1 MMRRSPAGRFAS
13 CLLALVVS
21 MPLVWVGRAR
31 AQGAE
36 PPPAETLI
44 RVHAARAHVTA
55 GSAVEVPI
63 GLTIR
68 GGWHVN
74 ANPPAS
80 EEMIP
85 TTVEI
90 VAAPGFTTGATR
102 YPPGERRK
110 LSFADEELLVYDGA
124 VTARVPVT
132 VAPGV
137 ATGAHTLAG
146 RLRFQACNDELCL
159 APVTVPFEVVLEVT
173 AGVPV
178 TPGPGAATGGTAI
191 PAPSPAGA
199 DSGFVTAPPAGAGTS
214 SGPGGAMIDN
224 PIARLF
230 ARGSFLAFLS
240 LFLIGLALNLTPCV
254 YPMLGVTV
262 GIFGARRG
270 ASPLRAFGLASVYV
284 LGMATMYSALG
295 VAAALTGTLFGAWM
309 QSPWVL
315 FAFSAMMVVLAL
327 SMFGVYELN
336 PPYWLMSRLGGGGAT
351 GAMGIFLSGLA
362 VGVIAAPCTGPPV
375 LALLALVGAKADP
388 VFGFMAFFVLA
399 LGLGAP
405 YLLLG
410 TFSNMLQRLPR
421 SGMWMEYV
429 KKGFGTMMLLIGVY
443 FATLA
448 LKPDALLTV
457 VTVGAI
463 VGTIYLAF
471 FERSVPYAWFRR
483 VQWVAGVLGI
493 LVAVMLLLTMAR
505 TSERR
510 HQLAFEPYSPAALE
524 QAAAAGRPVM
534 LDFSADWCLPCHEL
548 ELKTFT
554 DPVVVTRAQRF
565 RRLRVDLTHY
575 DSDESHRARERFEVR
590 GVPTVVF
597 IGADGREVRASRV
610 ERFLTPERFLERMNA
625 ALAATGTASR

>member
-1 MMRRSPAGRFAS
+1 MTKRTIVSG
-13 CLLALVVS
+13 LLALALLAGAS
-21 MPLVWVGRAR
+21 AR
-31 AQGAE
+31 PAYAQGAAA
-36 PPPAETLI
+36 PPPAASLI
-44 RVHAARAHVTA
+44 HPHAARVKVAA
-55 GSAVEVPI
+55 GGVAEVPI
-63 GLTIR
+63 RLEIQS
-68 GGWHVN
+68 GWHVN
-74 ANPPAS
+74 ANPPAA

-90 VAAPGFTTGATR
+90 AAVPGITAGR
-102 YPPGERRK
+102 VKYPAGERRK
-110 LSFADEELLVYDGA
+110 LSFADEELLVYDGDA
-124 VTARVPVT
+124 TTVRVPVA
-132 VAPGV
+132 VAKGVPPGP
-137 ATGAHTLAG
+137 HTLTG
-146 RLRFQACNDELCL
+146 SLRYQACNDELCL
-159 APVTVPFEVVLEVT
+159 APVTVPFEVVIEVT
-173 AGVPV
+173 TAGPLASV
-178 TPGPGAATGGTAI
+178 
-191 PAPSPAGA
+191 AGA
-199 DSGFVTAPPAGAGTS
+199 DTGRTAPPTPASTDSGFVTVPPPGAGAS
-214 SGPGGAMIDN
+214 SGPGGALIDN

-230 ARGSFLAFLS
+230 ARGSFLAFLT

-270 ASPLRAFGLASVYV
+270 ASPLRAFGLASAYV

-315 FAFSAMMVVLAL
+315 LGFSVMMVVLAL

-336 PPYWLMSRLGGGGAT
+336 PPYWLMSRLGGSGAT
-351 GAMGIFLSGLA
+351 GVVGIFLSGLA

-388 VFGFMAFFVLA
+388 LFGFLAFFVLA

-421 SGMWMEYV
+421 SGIWMEYV

-448 LKPDALLTV
+448 WKPAAVLPV

-471 FERSVPYAWFRR
+471 FERSVPFAWFRR
-483 VQWVAGVLGI
+483 VQWAAGVLGL
-493 LVAVMLLLTMAR
+493 LVAAVLLWTMR
-505 TSERR
+505 TADRG
-510 HQLAFEPYSPAALE
+510 HPLAFEPYSPAALE

-548 ELKTFT
+548 ELKTFA
-554 DPVVVTRAQRF
+554 DPAVVTRAQRF

-575 DSDESHRARERFEVR
+575 DSDESHRARERFGVR

-597 IGADGREVRASRV
+597 IGADGSEVRDSRV
-610 ERFLTPERFLERMNA
+610 ERFLPPPSFVERMDL
-625 ALAATGTASR
+625 ALATGQHATR